1 MDPEEIEIL
10 VAEYANLMGEYEEA
24 ISRAKTVKSD
34 RKRLLFVTDAEIAF
48 KSAQILKK
56 ELFSAGYVVKRSI

>member
-1 MDPEEIEIL
+1 MDPEEIEIM
-10 VAEYANLMGEYEEA
+10 VAEYANFMGEYEEA

-56 ELFSAGYVVKRSI
+56 ELFQAGYVVKRSI

>member
-1 MDPEEIEIL
+1 MNPEEIEL
-10 VAEYANLMGEYEEA
+10 MVVEYANFMGEYEEA

-34 RKRLLFVTDAEIAF
+34 RKRLLFITDAEISYKA
-48 KSAQILKK
+48 AQLLKK